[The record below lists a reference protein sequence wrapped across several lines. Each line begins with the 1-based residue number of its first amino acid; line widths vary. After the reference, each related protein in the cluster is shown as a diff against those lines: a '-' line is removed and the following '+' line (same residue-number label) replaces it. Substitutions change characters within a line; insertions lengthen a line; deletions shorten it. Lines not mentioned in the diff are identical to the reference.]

1 MRKLKTS
8 EKRKW
13 IVNGLLA
20 FGAVALLTTGF
31 ATWIVGVNQR
41 EANGGVNVQV
51 DTAQKNN
58 VSFTFE
64 VLESNKDIYVGEKT
78 SSSSDNFVNI
88 TGNDEKD
95 TDFTV
100 GIKITIEVGADVA
113 NKPTKVALAINY
125 DGEGLAAETD
135 NTAATGNK
143 VTYKDSPVEG
153 DGSIKTPKT
162 HAAGDYKY
170 IDINNELAEYLKLP
184 KASGNGWT
192 IAEKDGDTKYEY
204 INAEVKMF
212 KWGSYFGG
220 KSPSEFYNDL
230 YNAGT
235 LTNSS
240 DDVNLVYNQLQTMKS
255 VFMEKTGD
263 TDDETSWTPRT
274 LNVLATLE

>member
-41 EANGGVNVQV
+41 EASGGVNVQV

-78 SSSSDNFVNI
+78 SSSSNNFVNI
-88 TGNDEKD
+88 TGNNEKD

-125 DGEGLAAETD
+125 AGKGLDAETD

-143 VTYKDSPVEG
+143 VTYEKVSA
-153 DGSIKTPKT
+153 PKT
-162 HAAGDYKY
+162 HKDMIEGESASFTY
-170 IDINNELAEYLKLP
+170 IDINDSFAALTLP
-184 KASGNGWT
+184 SEDGNGWKIT
-192 IAEKDGDTKYEY
+192 ESNGDLKYEY
-204 INAEVKMF
+204 TNDAAVMF
-212 KWGSYFGG
+212 KWGTYFDGDA
-220 KSPSEFYNDL
+220 PSTF
-230 YNAGT
+230 
-235 LTNSS
+235 
-240 DDVNLVYNQLQTMKS
+240 YNQLYKGGTLANTSEDVNIVYGQLQAMKE
-255 VFMEKTGD
+255 VFMSKTGD
-263 TDDETSWTPRT
+263 TDDEESWTPKT
-274 LNVLATLE
+274 LNVLATLV

>member
-41 EANGGVNVQV
+41 EANGGVSVQV

-95 TDFTV
+95 TDFNV
-100 GIKITIEVGADVA
+100 GFKFTIIVGKDVA
-113 NKPTKVALAINY
+113 KPNEVNLTINY
-125 DGEGLAAETD
+125 DGIGLADGTD
-135 NTAATGNK
+135 NSAAIGNK
-143 VTYKDSPVEG
+143 VVYNKDNAPV
-153 DGSIKTPKT
+153 T
-162 HAAGDYKY
+162 HYIEDNNDHEYTY
-170 IDINNELAEYLKLP
+170 IDISNDFATISIPDSSEEDSDKSWKWTVTP
-184 KASGNGWT
+184 GNDET
-192 IAEKDGDTKYEY
+192 TYVYET
-204 INAEVKMF
+204 AGVDLF
-212 KWGSYFGG
+212 KWGTYFGG
-220 KSPSEFYNDL
+220 KAPSTF
-230 YNAGT
+230 
-235 LTNSS
+235 
-240 DDVNLVYNQLQTMKS
+240 YNQLYKGGTLENTSEDVNIVYGQLQAMKE
-255 VFMEKTGD
+255 VFMTKT
-263 TDDETSWTPRT
+263 TNEEQEVWEPKT